1 MRFLVDASLP
11 RSAAIVLQQLGHDA
25 VDVRDIGLRSGSD
38 DVIAA
43 HARTHQQALVTR
55 DFDFA
60 DIRNYP
66 PSDYSGIIVL
76 QLPDDAPAAQVVD
89 LLERFARRPD
99 WLARVGGR
107 LAIVELWRVRFRVD
121 LNF

>member
-11 RSAAIVLQQLGHDA
+11 RAAATLLRQLGHDA
-25 VDVRDIGLRSGSD
+25 VDVRDIGMRSATD

-43 HARTHQQALVTR
+43 HARTNQQALATR

-66 PSDYSGIIVL
+66 PADYAGIVVL
-76 QLPDDAPAAQVVD
+76 ELPDDATAPQVVA
-89 LLERFARRPD
+89 LLEKFVRRED
-99 WLARVGGR
+99 WLARLPGR
-107 LAIVELWRVRFRVD
+107 LAVVELWRVRFRPA
-121 LNF
+121 

>member
-11 RSAAIVLQQLGHDA
+11 RSAAIVLRQAGHDA
-25 VDVRDIGLRSGSD
+25 IDVRDLGLHSAGD

-43 HARTHQQALVTR
+43 RARTHQEALVTR

-66 PSDYSGIIVL
+66 PADYSGIIVL
-76 QLPDDAPAAQVVD
+76 QLPDDAPAIQVLN
-89 LLERFARRPD
+89 LLETFVRRRD
-99 WLARVGGR
+99 WLAKVSGR
-107 LAIVELWRVRFRVD
+107 LAIVELWRVRFRPS
-121 LNF
+121 

>member
-11 RSAAIVLQQLGHDA
+11 RSVVHSLKQMGHDA
-25 VDVRDIGLRSGSD
+25 VDVRDIGMRSATD

-43 HARTHQQALVTR
+43 QVRMNRQALVTR

-66 PSDYSGIIVL
+66 PADYFGIIVL
-76 QLPDDAPAAQVVD
+76 QLPDDAPAARVVK
-89 LLERFARRPD
+89 LLETFAGRAD
-99 WLARVGGR
+99 WLAKLSGR
-107 LAIVELWRVRFRVD
+107 LAIVELWRVRFRPA
-121 LNF
+121 